1 MRCVICVCVLFTL
14 IVDSHSFFFPTNVF
28 IYIYLYYILFTLL
41 KRSTNAYVIFVYL
54 IFFLLSTMT
63 VFCVCVCMPCC
74 SYNII
79 LLYTQYL
86 HGAVVNKYNNNN
98 NNTTSSTETHTES
111 GRIVCLNVLYLV
123 V

>member
-1 MRCVICVCVLFTL
+1 MCVFVLFTL

-63 VFCVCVCMPCC
+63 VFCVCVYALFCC

-79 LLYTQYL
+79 ILYTQYL

-98 NNTTSSTETHTES
+98 NNTTSSTETHTDS
-111 GRIVCLNVLYLV
+111 RRIVCLNVLYLV